1 MKQEK
6 EEDGNRP
13 RGIVRPRDDESP
25 HSRSVRRRLRV
36 QQEFQN
42 VLPGYIPYIAEYAAQ
57 RIGCSL
63 VPRPLTPELPP
74 VSSSETQTSP
84 TPPVTVSSSFTQMTP
99 PPSPPTA
106 GSATSPPQRPP
117 PPRITGRRTVAIM
130 STTPRPRPVRVT
142 ESTYTVLRGT
152 TPARPPP
159 PAIRRP
165 PSAALGSPPR
175 DGNDSEQEEG
185 ELPDLPETRHSPAV
199 SDVTIMRLV

>member
-1 MKQEK
+1 MTARASPPRRPPPSVPSTPPRDQRKVEVKQEK

-13 RGIVRPRDDESP
+13 TGIVRPRDDESP
-25 HSRSVRRRLRV
+25 HPRSVRRRLRV

-106 GSATSPPQRPP
+106 GSATSPPSVLH
-117 PPRITGRRTVAIM
+117 RR
-130 STTPRPRPVRVT
+130 
-142 ESTYTVLRGT
+142 ESQG
-152 TPARPPP
+152 
-159 PAIRRP
+159 
-165 PSAALGSPPR
+165 
-175 DGNDSEQEEG
+175 EG
-185 ELPDLPETRHSPAV
+185 Q
-199 SDVTIMRLV
+199 

>member
-1 MKQEK
+1 MIARASPPRRPPPSVPSTSPPRDQRNVEVKQEK

-57 RIGCSL
+57 RIGCFL
-63 VPRPLTPELPP
+63 VPKPLTPELPP

-84 TPPVTVSSSFTQMTP
+84 IPPMTVSSSSTQMTP

-106 GSATSPPQRPP
+106 GSATS
-117 PPRITGRRTVAIM
+117 TFYTEHLYLRTTNKQQSIIFNQSHMFVIFNGK
-130 STTPRPRPVRVT
+130 
-142 ESTYTVLRGT
+142 VLDHR
-152 TPARPPP
+152 
-159 PAIRRP
+159 
-165 PSAALGSPPR
+165 
-175 DGNDSEQEEG
+175 
-185 ELPDLPETRHSPAV
+185 
-199 SDVTIMRLV
+199 